1 MLQDLVDLKHEQKW
15 HVLLCVAVGAFI
27 IAAVEVPLF
36 SDPVVLAV
44 VCVYSQMTLTFA
56 ALHM

>member
-1 MLQDLVDLKHEQKW
+1 M
-15 HVLLCVAVGAFI
+15 LLCVAVGAFI